1 MLNIST
7 KTKLTPEEAIIKVV
21 KYFGPGGYKLKIM
34 EQTDTSAY
42 LEGSGGSIAVTATK
56 DDSKTTLDFISTEW
70 DYQVKEFIKS
80 LH

>member
-7 KTKLTPEEAIIKVV
+7 KTKLTPEEAINKVV
-21 KYFGPGGYKLKIM
+21 KYFGPGGYKLKIV
-34 EQTDTSAY
+34 QLTDTTAF

-56 DDSKTTLDFISTEW
+56 EESKTNLDFISIEW